1 MNPNKFCFIACIS
14 SDDADMQ
21 IAQNLC
27 DLSVPEGYEIE
38 YLGVREAPSIAAGY
52 NEAIDATDAC
62 YKIFVKESAQIFD
75 ADILTKI
82 LSIFEKDKKIDAIGV
97 LGTDKM
103 PTDMVLQ
110 HGTMYGVAAAD
121 IFDVAGDYIEVIC
134 ISDDFMVIKGDYRF
148 DDISFDG
155 SSFYNV
161 AICADILRNRK
172 KIVVANQDT
181 PWLSEYSS
189 PEYDENFEKY
199 RRKALE
205 KFSGLFNIDKTAKRL
220 GIVHLKEI
228 SANDMVWALLQT
240 KHDVE
245 IVDLGIELEKHTQE
259 DLENLCNFINNHH
272 LDALFTYDFC
282 PVVSDA
288 CEKSG
293 TKYLPW
299 VYDAPQQA
307 LYYDCVKNSCNYVF
321 SFDKDQVK
329 TTKENGCPH
338 VFHQP
343 LATNITRFS
352 TLKITPEDKARFSCD
367 ISFIGS
373 LYSDN
378 PYNLVAA
385 NLRPE
390 TKNELDEIINSAMG
404 IWDGKEHICSRLSEA
419 AKEDFLQVM
428 RPGNNPLAEKD
439 PDVFIHAA
447 LTSRYIAHLE
457 RIQILRALKDYDL
470 KFHTHEKNLNI
481 EGITAYPTVDY
492 NSELPKAYALS
503 RINLNITL
511 HSITSGI
518 PLRVFDIMG
527 AGGFVLSNYQ
537 PEIPELFEIGKE
549 IEVFHS
555 IPELKEKVDYYLTHE
570 DERAKIAKKGYEKT
584 AKYHTCEV
592 SMGNMLRL
600 TGIN

>member
-14 SDDADMQ
+14 SDDADMR

-27 DLSVPEGYEIE
+27 DLLVPEGYEIE
-38 YLGVREAPSIAAGY
+38 YLGVREAPSTAAGY
-52 NEAIDATDAC
+52 NEAIDATDAQ
-62 YKIFVKESAQIFD
+62 YKVFLKESAQSSD
-75 ADILTKI
+75 ADILSKI
-82 LSIFEKDKKIDAIGV
+82 ISIFEKDKKIDAIGA

-121 IFDVAGDYIEVIC
+121 IFAVAGDYAGVLC
-134 ISDDFMVIKGDYRF
+134 ISDDILAIRGDYRF
-148 DDISFDG
+148 DDSSFDG
-155 SSFYNV
+155 SYFHNV
-161 AICADILRNRK
+161 ALCADILRNRK

-189 PEYDENFEKY
+189 PEYGE
-199 RRKALE
+199 A
-205 KFSGLFNIDKTAKRL
+205 SLFNIDKTAKRL
-220 GIVHLKEI
+220 GIVHLKEM
-228 SANDMVWALLQT
+228 SANDMIWALLQT
-240 KHDVE
+240 RHDVE
-245 IVDLGIELEKHTQE
+245 IVDLEIELEKHTPE
-259 DLENLCNFINNHH
+259 DLEKLCTFINNHH
-272 LDALFTYDFC
+272 MDALFTYDFC
-282 PVVSDA
+282 PVISDA
-288 CEKSG
+288 CEKCSA
-293 TKYLPW
+293 KYLAW
-299 VYDAPQQA
+299 IYDAPQQA

-352 TLKITPEDKARFSCD
+352 TLQITPEDKARFSCD

-378 PYNLVAA
+378 PYELIAA
-385 NLRPE
+385 RLSSE
-390 TKNELDEIINSAMG
+390 TRKELDDIIDSAMG
-404 IWDGKEHICSRLSEA
+404 IWDGKEHICSRLSEK
-419 AKEDFLQVM
+419 AKAELIQVM
-428 RPGNNPLAEKD
+428 RPGQNPLAEKD
-439 PDVFIHAA
+439 PDIFIHAA

-457 RIQILRALKDYDL
+457 RIQILRSLKDYDL
-470 KFHTHEKNLNI
+470 RFHTHEKNLNI

-492 NSELPKAYALS
+492 YSELPKAYALS

-527 AGGFVLSNYQ
+527 AGGFMLSNYQ
-537 PEIPELFEIGKE
+537 PEIEELFEIGKE
-549 IEVFHS
+549 IEVFHDIS
-555 IPELKEKVDYYLTHE
+555 ELIEKVDYYLSHE
-570 DERAKIAKKGYEKT
+570 DERAKIAARGYEKV
-584 AKYHTCEV
+584 AKYHTYEV

-600 TGIN
+600 AGIS